1 MLYAINTWLLLGSHH
16 AKEGLLQVGDSL
28 FNLGLAGKAI
38 IAAITNKVNAA
49 SSNRPPQK
57 RLLFLRLLS
66 VNEGGANHFG
76 GGPSHNFW
84 PVQEGGAKQKLVD
97 I

>member
-1 MLYAINTWLLLGSHH
+1 MQSTLGFFLAANH

-84 PVQEGGAKQKLVD
+84 PAEEEEGAKQKLVD

>member
-1 MLYAINTWLLLGSHH
+1 MH

-28 FNLGLAGKAI
+28 FNLGLAGRPI

-49 SSNRPPQK
+49 SADDRVTDPLK
-57 RLLFLRLLS
+57 S
-66 VNEGGANHFG
+66 VFSSCGFCQSMRVGP
-76 GGPSHNFW
+76 PSHNFW
-84 PVQEGGAKQKLVD
+84 PVEEEGAKQKLVD